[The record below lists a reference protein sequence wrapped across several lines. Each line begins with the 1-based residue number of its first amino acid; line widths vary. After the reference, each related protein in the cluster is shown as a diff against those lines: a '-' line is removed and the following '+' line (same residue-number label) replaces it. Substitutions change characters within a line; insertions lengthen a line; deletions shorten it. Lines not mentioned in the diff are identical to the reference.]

1 MLEYIRKIISTAD
14 VLALYMEWVTM
25 KTEILKLLRATD
37 GYVSG
42 QQISEQLGVSR
53 AAVWKAIRRLQD
65 EGYQVEAVR
74 NKGYHIVGT
83 PDVMT
88 KEELD
93 SLMKTRWAGRNILYY
108 ETTDST
114 NLRIRQAGDEGAPH
128 GTLAVADSQT
138 AGRGRRGRT
147 WESPAGS
154 SIYMSVLLRPDIAP
168 NKASMLTLVMAL
180 SVAEGIQQCIPI
192 IQIKWPNDIIVNGKK
207 LVGILTEMSA
217 QVDYINHV
225 TVGVGVNVNMTA
237 FPEEIADT
245 ATSLCLECGHAVKR
259 APLIAAVMERL
270 EENYEIFLETED
282 LSGLMERYSA
292 LLVNRDRDVRIIG
305 EKETYQAHAIGID
318 RTGELIVRREDGT
331 MEKIY
336 AGEVSVRGVYG
347 YV

>member
-1 MLEYIRKIISTAD
+1 
-14 VLALYMEWVTM
+14 MEWVTM
-25 KTEILKLLRATD
+25 KTEILKLLRTTD

-128 GTLAVADSQT
+128 GTLAVADRQT

-225 TVGVGVNVNMTA
+225 TVGVGINVNMTA

>member
-1 MLEYIRKIISTAD
+1 
-14 VLALYMEWVTM
+14 M

-128 GTLAVADSQT
+128 GTLAVADRQT

-225 TVGVGVNVNMTA
+225 TVGVGINVNMTA
-237 FPEEIADT
+237 FQEEIADT
-245 ATSLCLECGHAVKR
+245 ATSLSLECGHAVKR

>member
-88 KEELD
+88 KEELN

-128 GTLAVADSQT
+128 GTLAVADRQT

-225 TVGVGVNVNMTA
+225 TVGVGINVNMTA
-237 FPEEIADT
+237 FQEEIADT
-245 ATSLCLECGHAVKR
+245 ATSLRLECGHAVKR